1 MEGGQGGRQDYVTY
15 RFLMNSILL
24 SFLLQ
29 TVAENKT
36 RSLNKSK
43 LLFKMR
49 LKEKLYPS
57 QNILTFAYKFMK

>member
-1 MEGGQGGRQDYVTY
+1 MEGGRGGRQNYVTY

-24 SFLLQ
+24 SLLLQ

-36 RSLNKSK
+36 RSLNVSK

-49 LKEKLYPS
+49 LTEKLYPS